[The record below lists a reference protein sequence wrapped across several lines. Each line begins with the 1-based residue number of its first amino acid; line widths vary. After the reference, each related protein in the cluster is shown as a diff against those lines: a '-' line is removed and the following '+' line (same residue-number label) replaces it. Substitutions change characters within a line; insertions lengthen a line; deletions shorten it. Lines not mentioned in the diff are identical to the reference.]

1 VKRRLIRLSG
11 TLVVTGLCLAYIVWK
26 IDIRRT
32 VHVLVHAQFAYFA
45 AAVAIVVVSVW
56 PMAWRWQKLLNA
68 KGIHD
73 RLGWLT
79 RAYFVSYT
87 AGQILPTAVGG
98 DAVRIYETSRR
109 HPGNGGPVA
118 ASVLL
123 ERALGGAATLTL
135 AAVGFA
141 LAIGR
146 YDVGAYLWVEGAFVV
161 ATLVL
166 AVLLFSRRLRPVL
179 ARTVPLLR
187 FLRIDRPVRA
197 VYEGLHSYRGNVAL
211 LFGVFALTLAVQSV
225 RVLAIWLTGKA
236 VGVELSPRP
245 YYVMGPL
252 LFLVLL
258 VPFTVNGLAVRET
271 FFVSFLGNLGV
282 DANKA
287 FATGFLF
294 FFVTIALGLPGLGIF
309 LWESLRGARATS
321 LHQPDV

>member
-11 TLVVTGLCLAYIVWK
+11 TLVVTGLCLAYIIWK

-56 PMAWRWQKLLNA
+56 PMAWRWQKLLDA

-166 AVLLFSRRLRPVL
+166 AVLLFSRRLRPLL

-187 FLRIDRPVRA
+187 FLRVERPVRA

-282 DANKA
+282 GANKA

-309 LWESLRGARATS
+309 LWESLRGVRRAP